1 MLRQIDIAE
10 HLDMSER
17 RLRDILKS
25 LNLDHRENSLDEIRV
40 AYIQD
45 LRAKAAGTMSD
56 DGFDL
61 VKERVLTERVDRE
74 LKLTVLA
81 EKKALLINKEQLE
94 PELQNAFSTLRANL
108 LSLADRLKSII
119 DVQYGIDLDVAIIE
133 IEIHNAL
140 SSLSG
145 YDPGDQEVDTKSVST
160 ADTAGEY

>member
-1 MLRQIDIAE
+1 MLRQVDIAE
-10 HLDMSER
+10 HLDLSER

-40 AYIQD
+40 AYIKD
-45 LRAKAAGTMSD
+45 LRAKAAGTLSD

>member
-160 ADTAGEY
+160 ADTA